1 MFLYKKKGA
10 IKAIIWI
17 PKANIKCAMNKVD
30 WMLNT
35 IDVRNLTELSNT
47 IYTAAACFSELV
59 RAHKFPKTNKE
70 LWWKRRNLFEIW
82 ISCTFYLRKEVLR
95 RIKIDWTENTTFEK
109 RNSRREEK
117 KHPIKAVDAKTKG
130 FNC

>member
-1 MFLYKKKGA
+1 MALIATFLSYIQTFEQLIMFLYKKKGA

-17 PKANIKCAMNKVD
+17 PNANIKCAMNKVD

-70 LWWKRRNLFEIW
+70 LWWKRRLE
-82 ISCTFYLRKEVLR
+82 
-95 RIKIDWTENTTFEK
+95 
-109 RNSRREEK
+109 
-117 KHPIKAVDAKTKG
+117 G
-130 FNC
+130 

>member
-70 LWWKRRNLFEIW
+70 LWWKRRLEGQLKELIRDLDFVQILLEKRSIKKKHKDRLDRKHNIRKKKLKKG
-82 ISCTFYLRKEVLR
+82 RKEA
-95 RIKIDWTENTTFEK
+95 TN
-109 RNSRREEK
+109 
-117 KHPIKAVDAKTKG
+117 
-130 FNC
+130 